1 MSMLSNLNQPLL
13 PERLPQIKKKI
24 LSDKANLIQNFSM
37 KSQIPTEVKLK
48 AIIESLLV
56 KGVNPNARDSGNWTP
71 VHIAAKG
78 QNTKT
83 LHWMLSL
90 NRELEKRGMN
100 TFDFSA
106 LGGTKN
112 WSPLH
117 VASYTGCFAVI
128 QELIENSGHDI
139 FCRSANNKLPR

>member
-1 MSMLSNLNQPLL
+1 M
-13 PERLPQIKKKI
+13 
-24 LSDKANLIQNFSM
+24 SDKANLIQNLAS
-37 KSQIPTEVKLK
+37 KSQVPNEIKLK
-48 AIIESLLV
+48 AIIECLLM
-56 KGVNPNARDSGNWTP
+56 KGVNPNERDSGNWTP

-83 LHWMLSL
+83 LHWMFSL
-90 NRELEKRGMN
+90 QQELEKKGMPK
-100 TFDFSA
+100 FDFMT
-106 LGGTKN
+106 LGGTKD

-128 QELIENSGHDI
+128 QELIERGECDI